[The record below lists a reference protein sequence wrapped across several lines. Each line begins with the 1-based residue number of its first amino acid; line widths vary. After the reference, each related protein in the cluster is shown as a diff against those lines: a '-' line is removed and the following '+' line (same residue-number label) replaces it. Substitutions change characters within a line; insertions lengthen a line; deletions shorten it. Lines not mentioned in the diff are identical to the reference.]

1 MHVPRVSIGLP
12 VYNGEKYL
20 RVAIVSLLEQDYG
33 DFELIISDNAS
44 TDTTGEICREFAAK
58 DPRIRYYRNE
68 NNIGAAGNYRRVFE
82 LARGEFFGWAAHDD
96 RHLPGFLRR
105 CVEVIEQA
113 PSRVVLVAPRTEI
126 VDENGQ
132 RTMQLAESMHIVCSR
147 PHQRVAEV
155 LRNVAWAAAQFGL
168 YRSEVLRKT
177 RLIDRFLASDWVLL
191 LELAILGEIWEIP
204 EILYQRRDH
213 PGIST
218 VANKSQ
224 ADLVGWFDTSR
235 KAKGPRLPRMK
246 LALQPRT
253 KLIWEYARSI
263 FSMPMPGNERLLCLW
278 TALSIWSSREA
289 HRLSLEYGSRLRD
302 RLQRAFGMGKRVL
315 NLAK

>member
-20 RVAIVSLLEQDYG
+20 RETIVSLLEQDYRE
-33 DFELIISDNAS
+33 FELIISDNAS
-44 TDTTGEICREFAAK
+44 TDATSQICQEFEAK
-58 DPRIRYYRNE
+58 DPRVRYYRNE
-68 NNIGAAGNYRRVFE
+68 INIGATGNYRRVFE

-105 CVEVIEQA
+105 CVEVFDKA
-113 PSRVVLVAPRTEI
+113 PPTVVLVAPRTEI
-126 VDENGQ
+126 IDEDGQ
-132 RTMQLAESMHIVCSR
+132 RTTQLAESMHVIRSR

-155 LRNVAWAAAQFGL
+155 VRNVAWAAAQFGL

-191 LELAILGEIWEIP
+191 MELAILGEIWEIP

-218 VANKSQ
+218 IANKSQ
-224 ADLVGWFDTSR
+224 AELVGWFDTSR
-235 KAKGPRLPRMK
+235 KVTRPRLPRMK

-253 KLIWEYARSI
+253 KLAWEYARSI
-263 FSMPMPGNERLLCLW
+263 CRMPMSGSERLLCLW
-278 TALSIWSSREA
+278 TALSIWFSREA
-289 HRLSLEYGSRLRD
+289 RRLTLEYSVRLRD
-302 RLQRAFGMGKRVL
+302 RALRAFRMEKHVL
-315 NLAK
+315 N